1 LEAFDPNLY
10 LIIIGILVALSYI
23 FDILSKKLKIPS
35 VLFLLATGISLQLL
49 YTHYN
54 SVHISIERYLPLLGT
69 IGLIMIVLEAAV
81 DLGLSKSKI
90 PMIRQSILLAIM
102 VLLISSFAIT
112 GIIMY
117 FTNEVFFNSLVYAI
131 PLSVVSSAVL
141 IPSVHTLTQ
150 NKKEFLI
157 YESSFSDI
165 IGIMFFNF
173 IVLQEADIASFDGIW
188 MILNTIAYS
197 IVISYLLVYFFS
209 KIKTEIKIFLMISI
223 LAILYS
229 LGKQLH
235 FSSLL
240 MIFIFG
246 IVLNNS
252 NLFFFGRLKKLI
264 SPFAIKSIIKD
275 FRIITSETAFIVRTF
290 FFIAFGMS
298 IDLESLIDLK
308 VVGIGSA
315 IVSVLYLVRY
325 MNFKTFLKTD
335 VYPEIFLAPR
345 GLITILLFYSIP
357 MENQLK
363 ELGIEVLFFVVLATG
378 LIMMLALL
386 FTKEAKD
393 IGKFTIVDF
402 GLGPSSDHA
411 NLEEIG
417 TFGEFDDLMESKD
430 EKIDKE
436 VQKHFKKQYKKP
448 NK

>member
-1 LEAFDPNLY
+1 
-10 LIIIGILVALSYI
+10 
-23 FDILSKKLKIPS
+23 
-35 VLFLLATGISLQLL
+35 
-49 YTHYN
+49 
-54 SVHISIERYLPLLGT
+54 
-69 IGLIMIVLEAAV
+69 M
-81 DLGLSKSKI
+81 GLSKSKI